1 MTDENIKRE
10 YNAKK
15 NARSDKRRTFVGNIL
30 FKRTMITLFLIILQ
44 LFLLIYMVYQLMH
57 NSPEI
62 IALFYLLSIICTI
75 YIININMKEEFK
87 IAWIIPVCFAPV
99 FGVFMYIFVL
109 VNPGG
114 ISLRR
119 KFIKKAQNILPFIEE
134 EKARTD
140 WIAGENQHIGPL
152 VHYLYY
158 TSGYP
163 AYTGTDVTYF
173 PIGEAFFDDVVE
185 KLRSAKSFIFMEF
198 FIVNEGIMWDSI
210 LEILKEKVK
219 EGVEVRFMFDG
230 TCAVTTVPYHYDR
243 QLCEFGIKAKM
254 FSPITPLVSTH
265 QNNRDHRKILVIDG
279 QMVYT
284 GGVNLADEYINAYEK
299 YGHWK
304 DIAVRLDGP
313 AVASFTA
320 MFLNLWNL
328 SEIAEDRYDKY
339 IKVAV
344 TQTASEGYVIPY
356 GDDAL
361 NHEDV
366 AENVYLDILNR
377 AHKYVYIMTP
387 YFIVDSEMVSAIT
400 FAAKRGID
408 VRIILPHIPDKKI
421 AFMIARTYYP
431 VLLGAGVKVY
441 EYTPG
446 FVHAKLFVSDDIKA
460 CIGSVNLDYR
470 SLYHHFECGAFIY
483 DCNAISDMYQ
493 DFIDTQANCIEVTLD
508 YYRNLNIFT
517 KLIGRVARIVAP
529 LL

>member
-1 MTDENIKRE
+1 M
-10 YNAKK
+10 AKEK
-15 NARSDKRRTFVGNIL
+15 NTTAYDARKNVRSDRRRTIIGSIL
-30 FKRTMITLFLIILQ
+30 FRRTMITLLLIALQ
-44 LFLLIYMVYQLMH
+44 IFLLGYMIFEWQN
-57 NSPEI
+57 NSPKI
-62 IALFYLLSIICTI
+62 VALFYLLSIVCTI
-75 YIININMKEEFK
+75 YIININIKEEFK
-87 IAWIIPVCFAPV
+87 IAWIIPLSFIPV
-99 FGVFMYIFVL
+99 FGVLMYLFVL

-114 ISLRR
+114 FSLRR
-119 KFIKKAQNILPFIEE
+119 RLRRKAEDMRPFIEE
-134 EKARTD
+134 EKAKTD
-140 WIAGENQHIGPL
+140 WIASENHDIGPL

-173 PIGEAFFDDVVE
+173 PAGEAFFDDVTG
-185 KLRSAKSFIFMEF
+185 KLRGAKSFIFMEF

-210 LEILKEKVK
+210 LDILKEKVK

-230 TCAVTTVPYHYDR
+230 TCAMTTVPYHYDR
-243 QLCEFGIKAKM
+243 QICESGIRAKM
-254 FSPITPLVSTH
+254 FAPITPLVSTH
-265 QNNRDHRKILVIDG
+265 QNNRDHRKILIIDG
-279 QMVYT
+279 QMAYT

-328 SEIAEDRYDKY
+328 SESVEEQYDKY
-339 IKVAV
+339 IKAHVA
-344 TQTASEGYVIPY
+344 QTASEGYVIPY

-361 NHEDV
+361 NHEDI
-366 AENVYLDILNR
+366 AENVYMDILNQ
-377 AHKYVYIMTP
+377 AHRYVYIMTP
-387 YFIVDSEMVSAIT
+387 YFIVDSEMMSAIT

-421 AFMIARTYYP
+421 PFMIARTYYP
-431 VLLGAGVKVY
+431 VLLAAGVRVY
-441 EYTPG
+441 EYEPG

-460 CIGSVNLDYR
+460 CVGSVNLDYR

-483 DCNAISDMYQ
+483 DSEAIHDMYR
-493 DFIDTQANCIEVTLD
+493 DFVNTQAKCIEVTPD
-508 YYRNLNIFT
+508 YYKKLNIFT
-517 KLIGRVARIVAP
+517 KLFGRIARIVAP

>member
-1 MTDENIKRE
+1 MKEQKKSNA
-10 YNAKK
+10 YNKK
-15 NARSDKRRTFVGNIL
+15 NIRSDKRRTIVGNII
-30 FKRTMITLFLIILQ
+30 FKRTMITALLVLLQ
-44 LFLLIYMVYQLMH
+44 LGLLCYMVYQWQH
-57 NSPEI
+57 SAPYI
-62 IALFYLLSIICTI
+62 VAVFYLLSIVCTV
-75 YIININMKEEFK
+75 YIVNINIKEEFK
-87 IAWIIPVCFAPV
+87 IAWLIPICFAPV
-99 FGVFMYIFVL
+99 FGVFMYVFVL

-114 ISLRR
+114 ISLRH
-119 KFIKKAQNILPFIEE
+119 KYKKRAEKLVPFIEE

-140 WIAGENQHIGPL
+140 WIARENQHIGPL

-163 AYTGTDVTYF
+163 AYTGTDVRYF
-173 PIGEAFFDDVVE
+173 AIGETFFGDILTT
-185 KLRSAKSFIFMEF
+185 LRSAKKFIFMEY
-198 FIVNEGIMWDSI
+198 FIVNEGIMWDSV
-210 LEILKEKVK
+210 LDILKQKVK

-230 TCAVTTVPYHYDR
+230 TCSVSTVPYHYDR
-243 QLCEFGIKAKM
+243 QLRQFGIQART
-254 FSPITPLVSTH
+254 FAPITPLISTH

-279 QMVYT
+279 KMAYT

-304 DIAVRLDGP
+304 DIAIRIDGP

-328 SEIAEDRYDKY
+328 AEEEEEDYCRY
-339 IKVAV
+339 INVPV
-344 TQTASEGYVIPY
+344 VQTASDGYVIPY

-361 NHEDV
+361 NHEDI

-377 AHKYVYIMTP
+377 AHRYVYIMTP

-421 AFMIARTYYP
+421 PFMIARTYYP
-431 VLLGAGVKVY
+431 VLLQAGVKLY
-441 EYTPG
+441 EYEPG

-460 CIGSVNLDYR
+460 CVGSVNLDYR

-483 DCNAISDMYQ
+483 DSTAIADMYE
-493 DFIDTQANCIEVTLD
+493 DFMDTQKKCIQVTPEF
-508 YYRNLNIFT
+508 YKKLNYFS
-517 KLIGRVARIVAP
+517 KLFGRIARVVAP